1 MCQIF
6 SLQKRAQVELPLPCS
21 ARASRRGRGPAA
33 CFPLS
38 LNLSFVSSAAVLIFL
53 AFPLRSP
60 LAQLGRY
67 PKLKDIFRTVVL
79 AVNMD
84 YVDKGARVK
93 LAPGDEVALIP
104 PIGGG

>member
-1 MCQIF
+1 MLALHAGVGGRQ
-6 SLQKRAQVELPLPCS
+6 P
-21 ARASRRGRGPAA
+21 ASRFRSI
-33 CFPLS
+33 S
-38 LNLSFVSSAAVLIFL
+38 LPVSSAAVLIFL
-53 AFPLRSP
+53 ALPLRSP

-93 LAPGDEVALIP
+93 LVPGDEVALIP